1 MDTKN
6 IFSEIPKHIPD
17 EVFEEI
23 IKTGHCKIE
32 RIISKGHS
40 SPADDWYDQ
49 ENNEWVIVLRGRA
62 GLVFEGKDEVLV
74 MKPGNYINIPARQ
87 KHRVAWTDSD
97 EETIW
102 LAIHY

>member
-1 MDTKN
+1 MNIKN

-17 EVFEEI
+17 ELFEEI
-23 IKTGHCKIE
+23 IGTGHCKIE

-40 SPADDWYDQ
+40 TPDDEWYDQ
-49 ENNEWVIVLRGRA
+49 ENNEWVIVIRGGA
-62 GLVFEGKDEVLV
+62 GLIFEGRDKVLV
-74 MKPGNYINIPARQ
+74 MKPGDYVNIPAHQR
-87 KHRVAWTDSD
+87 HRVAWTDSD